1 MRKNIITKMCFE
13 NKMCF
18 CSAFQII
25 LRLKTYHQ
33 TTSNQ
38 HNYPL
43 PFLFPILCSFLRMQG
58 AWSRWFGLITEV
70 APSTLPLSTFLITF
84 RQNLYQCGV
93 KRNCAAYNINPCRV
107 LNSWTRSGNSKQIQK
122 LQLNRIHFKQVIN
135 NKDILWLLLHL
146 SKLDPRPQPPPPLLT
161 FDPQIAFY

>member
-1 MRKNIITKMCFE
+1 MCFK

-25 LRLKTYHQ
+25 LRFKTYHQ

-38 HNYPL
+38 LNCPL
-43 PFLFPILCSFLRMQG
+43 PFLFSILCSFLRMQE

-70 APSTLPLSTFLITF
+70 TPSILPLPTFLITF

-93 KRNCAAYNINPCRV
+93 KRNCATYYIKTHSVFLNPWIR
-107 LNSWTRSGNSKQIQK
+107 LWNSKQIQK
-122 LQLNRIHFKQVIN
+122 LQHNSTHFKQVI
-135 NKDILWLLLHL
+135 KICFDYFSICQSWTLVLSLLLPFSL
-146 SKLDPRPQPPPPLLT
+146 FIPS
-161 FDPQIAFY
+161 

>member
-70 APSTLPLSTFLITF
+70 PPSILPLPTFLITF

-93 KRNCAAYNINPCRV
+93 KRNCATFNINPWRIFIKS
-107 LNSWTRSGNSKQIQK
+107 LNKVVKFEENTNDCEIQSKYKSCNIVEYVSSGD
-122 LQLNRIHFKQVIN
+122 
-135 NKDILWLLLHL
+135 KDM
-146 SKLDPRPQPPPPLLT
+146 
-161 FDPQIAFY
+161 F